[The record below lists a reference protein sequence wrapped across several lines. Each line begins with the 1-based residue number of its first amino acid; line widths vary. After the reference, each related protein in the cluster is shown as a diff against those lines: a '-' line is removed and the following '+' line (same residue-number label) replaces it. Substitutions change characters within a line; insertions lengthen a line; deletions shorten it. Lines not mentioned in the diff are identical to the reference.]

1 MYVRK
6 QQIKDRWQTRESFW
20 LDPSPGDTSMSA
32 NEDSD
37 GEARS
42 ETPGIYH
49 LVISRKIRI
58 RGVQTEKR
66 VYLAQGSLI
75 PDRDTIQRENLSC
88 FSIPGLGIEYIAF
101 CDDFGPMNVAS
112 VVAFAKAL
120 QTMIVGNTGKCRI

>member
-1 MYVRK
+1 
-6 QQIKDRWQTRESFW
+6 
-20 LDPSPGDTSMSA
+20 MSA

-58 RGVQTEKR
+58 RGVPTEKR
-66 VYLAQGSLI
+66 VYIAQGSLI